1 MVTKRKN
8 KKPKMQW
15 YKVDLHLHTP
25 ASSDWEEPGT
35 TFLDWLYAAEA
46 KGLDIVAI
54 TDHNTVAGVAHL
66 RDEIKRLEW
75 LERHNRIR
83 PSEKRLLDEYRRLG
97 DKILVLPGFE
107 FTATLGF
114 HILGIFPPETS
125 VRELEFLLISLN
137 IPMEMLDSGSTEVGA
152 TTDVLTAYRKI
163 REAGG
168 LVIAA
173 HANSTH
179 GVALAGVSFGG
190 QTKIAYTQDPNL
202 HALEVTDLESRSSRS
217 TARFFDGS
225 KPQYPRRMH
234 CIQGSDAHRLQKSAK
249 RKDRLGIGDRA
260 TDMLL
265 PEPTFAAIKEL
276 LEGDDFSRTRPS
288 RKRRKPGDKVW
299 TARLSGPNST
309 TSFHEDASFYG
320 GGMHAV
326 LSDVV
331 AFANTRGGTIYVGVS
346 GDPHVPPR
354 GVHKPESLISAIK
367 REVKNRIFPTLH
379 VEMSAVESQGY
390 AIVSIKVPEGSEKPY
405 TLDGGHIFL
414 RKGRE
419 TRLANRDEILEF
431 VREIARASESMHTPQ
446 PAVDVGSETRS
457 PAREAEAVEFDT
469 PPPSDGVEIMAR
481 EERKGRLYYTVR
493 DLRNGNMVHNVT
505 KSSAKRLWQY
515 ALAQY
520 EADRP
525 FEELDI
531 EWQGD
536 IGFIRAEERAKK
548 IRYDLAHRDR
558 EGRIHVYYGVTENG
572 MDDRWKE
579 FVKSRTAVTE
589 LKESGKG

>member
-1 MVTKRKN
+1 MVTKRKG

-75 LERHNRIR
+75 LEKHNRIR

-97 DKILVLPGFE
+97 NKILVLPGFE

-125 VRELEFLLISLN
+125 VRELEFLLLSLN
-137 IPMEMLDSGSTEVGA
+137 IPMEMLDKGSTEVGA

-179 GVALAGVSFGG
+179 GVALAGMSFGG

-202 HALEVTDLESRSSRS
+202 HALEVTDLESKSSRA
-217 TARFFDGS
+217 TAKFFDGS
-225 KPQYPRRMH
+225 KSQYPRRMH
-234 CIQGSDAHRLQKSAK
+234 CIQGSDAHRLQKK
-249 RKDRLGIGDRA
+249 PNRKDRLGIGDRA

-265 PEPTFAAIKEL
+265 PEPTFEAIKEL

-299 TARLSGPNST
+299 TARLNGPNST
-309 TSFHEDASFYG
+309 TSFHETATFYG
-320 GGMHAV
+320 GSMHSV
-326 LSDVV
+326 LADVV
-331 AFANTRGGTIYVGVS
+331 AFANARGGTIYIGVS
-346 GDPHVPPR
+346 GDPHVPPT
-354 GVHKPESLISAIK
+354 GVQKPETMLSTLKGEI
-367 REVKNRIFPTLH
+367 KNRISPDLR
-379 VEMSAVESQGY
+379 VELNALQSQGY
-390 AIVSIKVPEGSEKPY
+390 DIVSIKVPAGDEKPY

-414 RKGRE
+414 RKGKE
-419 TRLANRDEILEF
+419 TRLAGRDEIIGF
-431 VREIARASESMHTPQ
+431 VKEVLSKQEEVHHRPADSKTNHHERET
-446 PAVDVGSETRS
+446 
-457 PAREAEAVEFDT
+457 EAAPGFDT
-469 PPPSDGVEIMAR
+469 NPPSDGVEIVLR
-481 EERKGRLYYTVR
+481 EERKGRLYYTVK
-493 DLRNGNMVHNVT
+493 DLRNGNMVNNVT

-515 ALAQY
+515 AIEQF
-520 EADRP
+520 EQDRP
-525 FEELDI
+525 LEALDI
-531 EWQGD
+531 KWDGD
-536 IGFIRAEERAKK
+536 IGFIRADNRANK
-548 IRYDLAHRDR
+548 IRYDLAQKDRD
-558 EGRIHVYYGVTENG
+558 GRIHVYYGVTENG
-572 MDDRWKE
+572 MGERWKE
-579 FVKSRTAVTE
+579 LVKANLAVSE
-589 LKESGKG
+589 QEEGSSD